1 MKNIKALTLAFLIAI
16 FSSSY
21 ALAEM
26 AIGISGAIADIE
38 AGGTETEGSEVT
50 NGEADNQVGVVSVF
64 VEYPPA
70 MLGGVTLGFD
80 YIPGSADVSSDTK
93 SRTDTETSVTGTTT
107 ETTTKRAQS
116 AQAEIENH
124 MTLYAT
130 YELAEGFYV
139 KGGYVQVDLNTLESL
154 ATGSK
159 YGNETINGLLIGA
172 GFESDMADN
181 MFVRGEVSFTDYDDV
196 SIRSSVKRTG
206 VTSANLIEADLDV
219 TMFKASIGYK
229 F

>member
-38 AGGTETEGSEVT
+38 AGGKETEGSEVT

-64 VEYPPA
+64 VEYTPA

-107 ETTTKRAQS
+107 ETTTEKEEN
-116 AQAEIENH
+116 EIIDETNYWRKLKKFS
-124 MTLYAT
+124 TSSNSKNKT
-130 YELAEGFYV
+130 YHWRSFPILSNQRSGGTKFYFCFLV
-139 KGGYVQVDLNTLESL
+139 HEIVCV
-154 ATGSK
+154 
-159 YGNETINGLLIGA
+159 
-172 GFESDMADN
+172 
-181 MFVRGEVSFTDYDDV
+181 
-196 SIRSSVKRTG
+196 
-206 VTSANLIEADLDV
+206 
-219 TMFKASIGYK
+219 
-229 F
+229 

>member
-38 AGGTETEGSEVT
+38 AGGKETEGSEVT

-64 VEYPPA
+64 VEYTPA

-93 SRTDTETSVTGTTT
+93 SRTDTETSVTGDQD
-107 ETTTKRAQS
+107 ETTTSRTQTA
-116 AQAEIENH
+116 AAEVSDHVTI
-124 MTLYAT
+124 YAN
-130 YELAEGFYV
+130 YYVSDAFYLHL
-139 KGGYVQVDLNTLESL
+139 GYASVDVITNESL
-154 ATGSK
+154 DTGSK
-159 YGNETINGLLIGA
+159 CGNASINGIQYGIGLQMTDNLSCLL
-172 GFESDMADN
+172 
-181 MFVRGEVSFTDYDDV
+181 Y
-196 SIRSSVKRTG
+196 
-206 VTSANLIEADLDV
+206 TSPSPRD
-219 TMFKASIGYK
+219 
-229 F
+229 